1 MNAMNPNEHKS
12 QTQNEA
18 SKVSVPDYGGGADG
32 DMRDN
37 RQVDPTRNAGTAAK
51 KDVDDVADQ
60 NAGRTDSGADRSAD
74 RESSERGSGEPSRKN
89 EIDASTD
96 AAVKAGVGTAAALGL
111 GAALLDK

>member
-1 MNAMNPNEHKS
+1 MNAINPNEHKT
-12 QTQNEA
+12 QTQSDA

-37 RQVDPTRNAGTAAK
+37 RGVDPTRNAGTAAK

-60 NAGRTDSGADRSAD
+60 NAGRTDSGADRA
-74 RESSERGSGEPSRKN
+74 SSERGSGEPSRKN

-111 GAALLDK
+111 GAALLEK